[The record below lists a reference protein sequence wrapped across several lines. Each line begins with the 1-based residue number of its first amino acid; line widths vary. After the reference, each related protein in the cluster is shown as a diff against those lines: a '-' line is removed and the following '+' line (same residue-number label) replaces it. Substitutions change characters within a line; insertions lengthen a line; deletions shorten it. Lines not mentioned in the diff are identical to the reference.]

1 MRVLVFPKDA
11 NPYQELLYGPM
22 REKYPDTSIHYLVG
36 PSNYQ
41 TVNVVLLPLVLLIKR
56 LQGYGIFHLHWTY
69 LFRIPRLN
77 RSASRFLMQYFSIA
91 TIVWIKLLGYK
102 LVWTAHDHLP
112 HAENFR
118 NARSVNK
125 WISSLADVVIVHS
138 AETIV
143 QMQEIDLSPRRTIV
157 IPIGSYGNIYKDD
170 VSEAEARVQLD
181 IGDDEFV
188 FLFFGLIRRY
198 KCVDQLID
206 TFSDLDLPNTR
217 LLIAGQCQD
226 ESLRGTLCSAA
237 QHGRISVHEG
247 FVPNDEVATY
257 FRASDVV
264 CLPFRETTTSSTAL
278 LALSF
283 GRPLIAPALGTIR
296 DLPAESGFYYDPLA
310 PHALL
315 DSMQRSFSEKAHL
328 AERGKAGTQYSKSLS
343 WDVIAAST
351 HQLYVDISTR

>member
-1 MRVLVFPKDA
+1 M
-11 NPYQELLYGPM
+11 
-22 REKYPDTSIHYLVG
+22 
-36 PSNYQ
+36 
-41 TVNVVLLPLVLLIKR
+41 
-56 LQGYGIFHLHWTY
+56 
-69 LFRIPRLN
+69 
-77 RSASRFLMQYFSIA
+77 
-91 TIVWIKLLGYK
+91 
-102 LVWTAHDHLP
+102 
-112 HAENFR
+112 
-118 NARSVNK
+118 NK